1 MSEGTVAPPGATPI
15 DVVRG
20 INLVAL
26 CESNRVRAME
36 RMDARF
42 EGRQYDSLRYEWDG
56 RFSGYGDAADIQPG
70 WYVPLRMRK
79 PSIRLELE
87 RLIVSRFS
95 AMVLGEDHFP
105 AISVDDDEDTNDYVN
120 ALADE
125 SGLRAKLM
133 EARDKGGA
141 CGTVCLSFAF
151 VKGKP
156 KIQVHRGRHMHPL
169 RWEDRYDLKL
179 GVVLKAYSYAQKVW
193 IDGKQQDKRYF
204 FARLWTETHEVVWDP
219 IPEELAKDGAWVG
232 GVASIAVEHKC
243 TECPVYWIQNLP
255 ESDEEDGFSD
265 YHGLPDNFDEINR
278 LISATTKG
286 TVANVD
292 PTLVIKEDPGN
303 GGIVRKGS
311 ENAIFAKGGA
321 DYLELTGTSVSTARD
336 LAKDLLKWCLD
347 VAGVVIGDP
356 EKISGA
362 ARSAAA
368 MRLIYQPMINQCDKL
383 RTQYGQRAIIPIL
396 KGMLMAARNM
406 EQGEGKQVQTEDGRI
421 VELLPTV
428 QLEPRVSIQMEGED
442 DLEAA
447 EDGRLPEKKKTI
459 TKTERVPGES
469 ERIALKWPPYFQ
481 MTQQDIQFLV
491 DAAIKAKGTLVS
503 QKTSTKAVA
512 NVFGVT
518 DVDKEIM
525 DIEVQKQVDALR
537 FPGPENEPFGG
548 PGEDE
553 PPPDDVEE

>member
-1 MSEGTVAPPGATPI
+1 MSEGTILPPGGDPMEMVRNI
-15 DVVRG
+15 D
-20 INLVAL
+20 LVAL
-26 CESNRVRAME
+26 CESDRVRAME

-42 EGRQYDSLRYEWDG
+42 ESRQYDSLRYEWDG

-79 PSIRLELE
+79 PSVRLELE
-87 RLIVSRFS
+87 RLIVTRFS

-105 AISVDDDEDTNDYVN
+105 AVSVDDDEDSEDFVR
-120 ALADE
+120 ALMDE
-125 SGLRAKLM
+125 SSLRSKLM

-141 CGTVCLSFAF
+141 SGTVCLSFAF

-169 RWEDRYDLKL
+169 EWEDRYDLTL
-179 GVVLKAYSYAQKVW
+179 GTVLKAYAYKQKVW
-193 IDGKQQDKRYF
+193 VDGKQREKRFF
-204 FARLWTETHEVVWDP
+204 FARLWTRTHEVVWDP
-219 IPEELAKDGAWVG
+219 IPEEQAKDGSWVDG
-232 GVASIAVEHKC
+232 IRSVAVEHRC
-243 TECPVYWIQNLP
+243 GECPVYWVQNLP

-265 YHGLPDNFDEINR
+265 YQGLPENFDEINR

-292 PTLVIKEDPGN
+292 PTLVIKEDPGTA
-303 GGIVRKGS
+303 GVVRKGS

-336 LAKDLLKWCLD
+336 LAKDLIRWCLD
-347 VAGVVIGDP
+347 VAGVVVVDP

-383 RTQYGQRAIIPIL
+383 RTQYGQRAIVPL
-396 KGMLMAARNM
+396 LRGMLRAAKQLESGTG
-406 EQGEGKQVQTEDGRI
+406 EQIHTEDGRL
-421 VELLPTV
+421 VEVRPSV
-428 QLEPRVSIQMEGED
+428 QLEPRVQVSMEGET

-447 EDGRLPEKKKTI
+447 EDGRLPEKKKVI
-459 TKTERVPGES
+459 KKTERKPGES
-469 ERIALKWPPYFQ
+469 ERITLKWPPYFQ

-503 QKTSTKAVA
+503 QKTSTQAVA
-512 NVFGVT
+512 GVFGVT
-518 DVDKEIM
+518 DVEQEIM
-525 DIEVQKQVDALR
+525 DIEVQKQVEALR
-537 FPGPENEPFGG
+537 FPGPEEEPFGAG
-548 PGEDE
+548 KQASGSET
-553 PPPDDVEE
+553 EE